1 MNLYYL
7 AHRPSILQRYG
18 DRGYRLAQLEGALH
32 AGKLHLGTHALGL
45 GAVGSTAFDDEVA
58 DFFSPQAYGQDHMF
72 VTVFGRRRRTAPS

>member
-1 MNLYYL
+1 MHVNLYYL

-32 AGKLHLGTHALGL
+32 AGKLHQGTHALGL
-45 GAVGSTAFDDEVA
+45 GAVGSI
-58 DFFSPQAYGQDHMF
+58 